1 MADLRG
7 LGPAARAQRIIDNC
21 ARPAHR
27 DCLHMYVGSSRQG
40 HIRQDL
46 ARCLEL
52 HCNLLEHG
60 TMLPDL
66 DMSEFGAGPG

>member
-1 MADLRG
+1 
-7 LGPAARAQRIIDNC
+7 
-21 ARPAHR
+21 
-27 DCLHMYVGSSRQG
+27 MYVGSSRQG
-40 HIRQDL
+40 HICHDL

-52 HCNLLEHG
+52 RCNLLEHG